1 VRIVLVNT
9 RHFRGGGDST
19 YTFNLADLL
28 RSKGH
33 EVAFFAMQD
42 PANLPDPNEDLF
54 VSPIDFRRLNRRKTL
69 SGGVRVL
76 SRVLYSREARRKFRL
91 LLQRFQPDLIHLQ
104 NILGHISPSVLFEAR
119 SQAIPA
125 VWTLHDYRL
134 ICPNTHFIDDRTRTI
149 CQCCTP
155 RTYYRAI
162 GRRCKKGS
170 AMASLMAAVEAYVL
184 RAMWLPSQV
193 QAFLSPSD
201 FLRSRMLERGF
212 PAERVVHLPLFL
224 PDDAFRAAEG
234 TGDSLLFMGRIEEI
248 KGVIPLLQACAQ
260 VPDVKLI
267 LAGSVGEPLADRLPG
282 LLPPNAVYVGL
293 KKPQELRALLSHAR
307 AVVVPSLWY
316 ENQPFGM
323 LEAFA
328 ASRPVIASDLG
339 GMKELIERSGAGLLV
354 PPGDV
359 ATLAAAMRSM
369 ASDPQRAR
377 QMGARAHQYAMAAHR
392 PELHYERLMG
402 IYSKAIEGRRR
413 LCQTVDK
420 RGRAGEDVRNQ
431 AGPVQTS
438 VGLRQ
443 QSLSFSDGL

>member
-1 VRIVLVNT
+1 VRIILVNT

-54 VSPIDFRRLNRRKTL
+54 VSPIDFRRLNRQKSL
-69 SGGVRVL
+69 SGGIRVL
-76 SRVLYSREARRKFRL
+76 SRVLYSPEARRKFRL

-104 NILGHISPSVLFEAR
+104 NILGHISPSVLFEAKR
-119 SQAIPA
+119 QAVPV

-134 ICPNTHFIDDRTRTI
+134 ICPNTHFIIDRTRTI

-155 RTYYRAI
+155 GTYYRAI
-162 GRRCKKGS
+162 GRRCKKDS

-184 RAMWLPSQV
+184 RAMRLPCKV
-193 QAFLSPSD
+193 EAFLSPSA
-201 FLRSRMLERGF
+201 FLRGQMLERGF
-212 PAERVVHLPLFL
+212 PADKVVHLPLFL
-224 PDDAFRAAEG
+224 SDEVFSPAEG
-234 TGDSLLFMGRIEEI
+234 KGDYLLFMGRLEEI
-248 KGVIPLLQACAQ
+248 KGVVPLLQACGQ
-260 VPDVKLI
+260 VPEVKLI
-267 LAGSVGEPLADRLPG
+267 LAGSVGESLAERLPA
-282 LLPPNAVYVGL
+282 LLPANAQYVGL
-293 KKPQELRALLSHAR
+293 KKPPELRALLAHAM

-328 ASRPVIASDLG
+328 ASRPAIASDLG
-339 GMKELIERSGAGLLV
+339 GMRELIEQSRAGVLV

-359 ATLAAAMRSM
+359 DALAAAMRSM

-377 QMGARAHQYAMAAHR
+377 QMGSRGYQYAVAAHR
-392 PELHYERLMG
+392 REPHYERLME
-402 IYSKAIEGRRR
+402 IYGRAMEGKRRF
-413 LCQTVDK
+413 CQTVDK
-420 RGRAGEDVRNQ
+420 EGPSGEDVRNQ
-431 AGPVQTS
+431 AGPVRTS
-438 VGLRQ
+438 VGLR
-443 QSLSFSDGL
+443 